1 MNNSGIRMLCHCNLL
16 CFIQVRSIALKNK
29 VCSGNPESD
38 FVLHLKNLFGY
49 VCIIG
54 YLRGEQNPP
63 CASSAI
69 DRADCHIPL
78 LEDNV
83 HHILNLL
90 CRACGCLVEGGADHQ
105 TIGFGVG
112 GQIAC
117 CEGTRADSSGILRV

>member
-1 MNNSGIRMLCHCNLL
+1 MLCHCDFL
-16 CFIQVRSIALKNK
+16 CLIQVRGIALKNK

-69 DRADCHIPL
+69 DRADCHITL
-78 LEDNV
+78 LEDDV
-83 HHILNLL
+83 HHVLDLL
-90 CRACGCLVEGGADHQ
+90 CGARRYLVKGGANHQ
-105 TIGFGVG
+105 TIGFSVGV
-112 GQIAC
+112 QSAC
-117 CEGTRADSSGILRV
+117 LKGTRADSSGI